1 MKYRHQALVL
11 SALLLFSLNSAAQV
25 DEAADALSA
34 EQIEF
39 QNFLASLDWQ
49 DTGQGELE
57 EWATIDIPM
66 GFRFLNGEDT
76 DTLLQAFGNLPDT
89 YQGMISVPDV
99 DWFVLF
105 QFEDSGYVKD
115 DEKDELNADELL
127 EALQSGDEISNE
139 YRVQQGI
146 EPLYTEG
153 WAVEPRYNEFTN
165 NLEWGIILRSESG
178 GKSVNY
184 KTKLL
189 GRNGIMNVTLVC
201 DPAALESIL
210 PTYQDILTGHRY
222 KTGKSYAEYRDGDKV
237 ASYGLTALIAGGALY
252 GAAKLGILAKL
263 LLFFKKG
270 FKIIII
276 GVIAIGVALKK
287 FFAGLAGRQ
296 KVDTPAE

>member
-1 MKYRHQALVL
+1 MKIKHQALL
-11 SALLLFSLNSAAQV
+11 LLALLPFTLNSIAQV
-25 DEAADALSA
+25 DESAEAISA

-57 EWATIDIPM
+57 DWATIDIPM

-115 DEKDELNADELL
+115 DEKDELDADKLL

-139 YRVQQGI
+139 YRKQQGI
-146 EPLYTEG
+146 EALYTEG
-153 WAVEPRYNEFTN
+153 WAIEPRYNESTN

-222 KTGKSYAEYRDGDKV
+222 KPGKSYAEYRDGDKV

-263 LLFFKKG
+263 ILFFKKG
-270 FKIIII
+270 FKLIII

-296 KVDTPAE
+296 KVDTTAE

>member
-1 MKYRHQALVL
+1 MKYKYQALL
-11 SALLLFSLNSAAQV
+11 FPALLLFSLNSVAQV
-25 DEAADALSA
+25 DEAADAATA

-39 QNFLASLDWQ
+39 ENFLASLDWQ
-49 DTGQGELE
+49 DTGQGELD

-115 DEKDELNADELL
+115 DEKDELDADELL

-189 GRNGIMNVTLVC
+189 GREGIMNVTLVC

-210 PTYQDILTGHRY
+210 PTYQDILTGHSY
-222 KTGKSYAEYRDGDKV
+222 KSGKSYAEYRDGDKV
-237 ASYGLTALIAGGALY
+237 ASYGLSALIAGGALY

-276 GVIAIGVALKK
+276 GLIAIGVALKK

-296 KVDTPAE
+296 KVDTTAE